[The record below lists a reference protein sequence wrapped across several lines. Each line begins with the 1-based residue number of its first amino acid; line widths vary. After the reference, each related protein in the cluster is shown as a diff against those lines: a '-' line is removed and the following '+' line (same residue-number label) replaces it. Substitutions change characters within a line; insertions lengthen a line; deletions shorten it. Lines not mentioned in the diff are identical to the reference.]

1 MVEIKIFQKLYYK
14 IFLILLF
21 VAFVFILS
29 FKESETKSTLFT
41 DSDEL
46 KIKSKYT
53 LPLREISG
61 LSKIRDHDGRD
72 LFYAVGDKYPI
83 IVKFEFSSNGID
95 KINYIDFSQAII
107 DKFIFCNVASNIN
120 CKKMHNLF
128 TTQWEALHSTDSGYH
143 FILHEQLDTI
153 FLYNHRRNEI
163 VSTINLNFNDE
174 KTRHNNSNGMG
185 EGFIL
190 LNNNHLLSIKERS
203 DPSISEFSEKSKSC
217 QGYSK
222 DKLSTISKPFKISP
236 KIYLEKCKTWA
247 LPKKLRSAC
256 DLSELVSSPQGNLY
270 LLSQKCNFIAKIK
283 DLDLL
288 EDKIDIVKIWKIPS
302 QISKAEALLVLE
314 EEKLF
319 LVAEDNVKV
328 DKPNIFLLESDDKKG
343 ELLNLN

>member
-107 DKFIFCNVASNIN
+107 DKFIFCN
-120 CKKMHNLF
+120 
-128 TTQWEALHSTDSGYH
+128 E
-143 FILHEQLDTI
+143 
-153 FLYNHRRNEI
+153 
-163 VSTINLNFNDE
+163 
-174 KTRHNNSNGMG
+174 
-185 EGFIL
+185 
-190 LNNNHLLSIKERS
+190 
-203 DPSISEFSEKSKSC
+203 
-217 QGYSK
+217 
-222 DKLSTISKPFKISP
+222 
-236 KIYLEKCKTWA
+236 
-247 LPKKLRSAC
+247 
-256 DLSELVSSPQGNLY
+256 
-270 LLSQKCNFIAKIK
+270 
-283 DLDLL
+283 
-288 EDKIDIVKIWKIPS
+288 
-302 QISKAEALLVLE
+302 
-314 EEKLF
+314 
-319 LVAEDNVKV
+319 
-328 DKPNIFLLESDDKKG
+328 
-343 ELLNLN
+343 